1 MVLLL
6 LPQSGE
12 RLEQAARSRST
23 FLAAGH
29 KADVILVTAQWLLP
43 PTCSGKGGAPCLP
56 AGKKADV
63 LLVTALDEV
72 AWLLNLRGGDVAHNP
87 VFLAY
92 VMVTEKDATLYV
104 DQKKVKHPSGQL
116 LCARPH
122 CCPLQRPW

>member
-1 MVLLL
+1 MLLVSAQRL
-6 LPQSGE
+6 LP
-12 RLEQAARSRST
+12 ST
-23 FLAAGH
+23 G
-29 KADVILVTAQWLLP
+29 
-43 PTCSGKGGAPCLP
+43 SGKGGTPLP

-104 DQKKVKHPSGQL
+104 DQKKVKYLSGQL
-116 LCARPH
+116 LYAPPQ
-122 CCPLQRPW
+122 CCPLQQHRQWLCCALCAV

>member
-1 MVLLL
+1 ML
-6 LPQSGE
+6 
-12 RLEQAARSRST
+12 R
-23 FLAAGH
+23 
-29 KADVILVTAQWLLP
+29 
-43 PTCSGKGGAPCLP
+43 KGRAPCLP

-104 DQKKVKHPSGQL
+104 DQKKVKHGCRQL
-116 LCARPH
+116 LWEHAQCCPSLQHWWCH
-122 CCPLQRPW
+122 CCALPGV